1 MDPSDFTK
9 KQSNVLVSIWSPS
22 TSVMVPCSVS
32 CCELLFEL
40 RDSIL
45 WLSPTPTPTHCVSF
59 SPCQHIAF
67 FLFLLRPLVLLKLSS
82 ISAND
87 CCPEQGQSASL
98 SQSTLVQFGTCF
110 FGLETVAWEKK
121 TCPGKI
127 NTHAH
132 THTHKLFFTTLSHT
146 QPSSNSSALC

>member
-9 KQSNVLVSIWSPS
+9 KQSNVLVGIWSPS

-40 RDSIL
+40 KDSIL
-45 WLSPTPTPTHCVSF
+45 WLSPTPTHCGSF
-59 SPCQHIAF
+59 APCQHIAF
-67 FLFLLRPLVLLKLSS
+67 FLFLLQPVVPLKLSS
-82 ISAND
+82 ISANR

-110 FGLETVAWEKK
+110 FGLETVAWKK

-127 NTHAH
+127 NTRAH
-132 THTHKLFFTTLSHT
+132 THSQTVFHYTLPYTAFFK
-146 QPSSNSSALC
+146 